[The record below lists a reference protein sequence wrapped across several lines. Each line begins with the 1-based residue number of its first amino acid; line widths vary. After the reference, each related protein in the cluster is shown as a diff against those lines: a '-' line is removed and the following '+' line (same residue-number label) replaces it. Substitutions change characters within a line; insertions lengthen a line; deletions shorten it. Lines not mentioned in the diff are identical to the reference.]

1 MINSH
6 LGEPMKTLLTAALVT
21 LFIASPAALHAQ
33 AKAADKK
40 AVEIAGHRA
49 MAAAHEKAARCL
61 EEGKPEKVCHAELEK
76 DCRGL
81 GIGKH
86 CGMKHKH

>member
-1 MINSH
+1 
-6 LGEPMKTLLTAALVT
+6 MKTLLTT
-21 LFIASPAALHAQ
+21 TFIALCIAIPAASHAQ
-33 AKAADKK
+33 AKAEDKK
-40 AVEIAGHRA
+40 AAEIAGHRA

>member
-1 MINSH
+1 
-6 LGEPMKTLLTAALVT
+6 
-21 LFIASPAALHAQ
+21 
-33 AKAADKK
+33 
-40 AVEIAGHRA
+40 